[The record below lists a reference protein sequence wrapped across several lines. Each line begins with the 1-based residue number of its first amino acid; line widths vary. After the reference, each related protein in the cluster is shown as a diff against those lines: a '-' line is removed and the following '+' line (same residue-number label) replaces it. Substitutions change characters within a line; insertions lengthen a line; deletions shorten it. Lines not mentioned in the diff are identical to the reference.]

1 MCTYVRSLDLLI
13 LMFAVLFPPPLVQG
27 PTLVTPPFTWY
38 MERGPP
44 PLPNAGMTMKP
55 SPMATNQ
62 IVADAQSFV
71 MQKQHSDAVESS
83 KPKKKKRKIPSEN
96 GDTLAPVGT
105 GGKGC
110 SRRPARIRTSFTNEQ
125 IQELEAHFLRC
136 MYPRST
142 EIQRISSQLQL
153 TENIVQVCPW
163 LGVCFTTYVRT
174 AHVPSVACMLH

>member
-1 MCTYVRSLDLLI
+1 MWLLSCFLYV
-13 LMFAVLFPPPLVQG
+13 PLVQG
-27 PTLVTPPFTWY
+27 PTLLSPITWY
-38 MERGPP
+38 MDRGPP
-44 PLPNAGMTMKP
+44 PLPNDGMTMKP

-62 IVADAQSFV
+62 IAADVQSFV
-71 MQKQHSDAVESS
+71 MQKQHPDAVDSS
-83 KPKKKKRKIPSEN
+83 KPKKKKRKMPSEN
-96 GDTLAPVGT
+96 GDTLVTPVGT

-153 TENIVQVCPW
+153 TENIVQVRPSW
-163 LGVCFTTYVRT
+163 LGACVLEYLRAYCMYVHVRSVVSCCIVCAF
-174 AHVPSVACMLH
+174 SF

>member
-1 MCTYVRSLDLLI
+1 MS
-13 LMFAVLFPPPLVQG
+13 
-27 PTLVTPPFTWY
+27 PFWY

-44 PLPNAGMTMKP
+44 HLPNDGMTMKP

-62 IVADAQSFV
+62 IAADAQSFI
-71 MQKQHSDAVESS
+71 MQKQHSDGVESS
-83 KPKKKKRKIPSEN
+83 KPKKKKRKMPSEN

-163 LGVCFTTYVRT
+163 LGVCFTTYTCCTCACCVCIDCAFSFVFHHIPLIIREVCTECTVT
-174 AHVPSVACMLH
+174 A